1 MPGMRNLIALLLVTL
16 AAAPAAAQDRLAEAD
31 AYVKAEMARQQIPG
45 LAVAI
50 VRDGRPVKMEGYGF
64 ANVEHDVPVTP
75 DTIFQ
80 SGSVGKQFTAAAVML
95 QVEDGTLALDDPL
108 TTFFPDAPKPWR
120 HLTVR
125 HLLTHTSGLPDYTAG
140 TIDYRRDYT
149 EDDLRKFAY
158 GLTLEF
164 EPGSRWNYSNT
175 GYVLLGIIVRKVSG
189 RFYGDVLRERVFAPL
204 GMTTARVIDE
214 AAID

>member
-1 MPGMRNLIALLLVTL
+1 MPAMRNLIALLFLTL
-16 AAAPAAAQDRLAEAD
+16 AAVPAAGQDALARVD
-31 AYVKAEMARQQIPG
+31 AYVAAEMARQKIPG

-50 VRDGRPVKMEGYGF
+50 VRKGVPVKLEGYGL

-95 QVEDGTLALDDPL
+95 LVEDGKLALEDPL
-108 TTFFPDAPKPWR
+108 TKFFPDAPKAWQ

-140 TIDYRRDYT
+140 TIDYRRDYS
-149 EDDLRKFAY
+149 EDDLRKFAC
-158 GLTLEF
+158 GL
-164 EPGSRWNYSNT
+164 
-175 GYVLLGIIVRKVSG
+175 
-189 RFYGDVLRERVFAPL
+189 
-204 GMTTARVIDE
+204 
-214 AAID
+214 

>member
-1 MPGMRNLIALLLVTL
+1 MAGMHTLIVPALFLML
-16 AAAPAAAQDRLAEAD
+16 AQGQAPVAGVD
-31 AYVKAEMARQQIPG
+31 AYVRAEMARQKVPG
-45 LAVAI
+45 VAVAI
-50 VRDGRPVKMEGYGF
+50 VRAGKPVVLEGYGF

-108 TTFFPDAPKPWR
+108 TKFFPDAPRAWQ

-140 TIDYRRDYT
+140 TIDYRRD
-149 EDDLRKFAY
+149 
-158 GLTLEF
+158 
-164 EPGSRWNYSNT
+164 
-175 GYVLLGIIVRKVSG
+175 
-189 RFYGDVLRERVFAPL
+189 
-204 GMTTARVIDE
+204 
-214 AAID
+214 